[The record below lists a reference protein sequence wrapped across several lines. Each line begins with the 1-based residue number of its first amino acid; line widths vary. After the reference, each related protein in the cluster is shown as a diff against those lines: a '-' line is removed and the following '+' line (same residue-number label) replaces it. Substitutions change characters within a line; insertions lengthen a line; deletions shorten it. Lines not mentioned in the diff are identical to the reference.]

1 MRKYAIVLVDVER
14 DQSTDRGDTV
24 ERVQEESLMFQGAP
38 PRLDHGVVSE
48 KSIVL
53 SWAVLEW
60 SCSPTDKEMY
70 PFRVVDQF
78 PGPKQI

>member
-1 MRKYAIVLVDVER
+1 MCRP
-14 DQSTDRGDTV
+14 TV
-24 ERVQEESLMFQGAP
+24 EIVELGELVGGEIQYL
-38 PRLDHGVVSE
+38 VVSE

-60 SCSPTDKEMY
+60 SCSPTDMEMY

-78 PGPKQI
+78 PAR